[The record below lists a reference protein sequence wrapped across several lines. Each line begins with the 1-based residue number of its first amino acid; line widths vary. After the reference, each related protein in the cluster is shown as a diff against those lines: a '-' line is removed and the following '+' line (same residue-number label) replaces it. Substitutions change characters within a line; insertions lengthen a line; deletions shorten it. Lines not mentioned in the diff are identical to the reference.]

1 MSGVQSIERA
11 FAVLRALS
19 MGGLGVTEIA
29 ERTGLP
35 KSTVARLLSAL
46 EREGA
51 VEQIES
57 GGDYVLGSTL
67 VELAG
72 SVAPDASI
80 GAIVQP
86 FLADLAEQTSG
97 SAGFTVRQG
106 DVVLW
111 VANVDA
117 GDEVVHVSDL
127 TGQTF
132 GLHDVPT
139 GVAVLST
146 LADDEVDGYLE
157 HASTE
162 SARRETPVD
171 VTRLRAQIADARVRG
186 VVTSLGDLIPDVNGF
201 AAPLHDGGRAVGG
214 LYVQG
219 PSFRFPGRGSAEA
232 VESLLLTAAGQI
244 NERLAHR

>member
-11 FAVLRALS
+11 FAVLRVLS
-19 MGGLGVTEIA
+19 TGARGVTGIA

-46 EREGA
+46 EGEGA

-57 GGDYVLGSTL
+57 GGDYLLGSTL

-106 DVVLW
+106 HLVLW

-117 GDEVVHVSDL
+117 GDEAVHVSDL

-132 GLHDVPT
+132 ELHDVPT

-146 LADDEVDGYLE
+146 LADAEVDAYLDGVRATSTPG
-157 HASTE
+157 AS
-162 SARRETPVD
+162 PVD
-171 VTRLRAQIADARVRG
+171 VARLRAQIADARARG

-201 AAPLHDGGRAVGG
+201 AAPLRDGGRAVGG

-219 PSFRFPGRGSAEA
+219 PSFRFPERNSVPS
-232 VESLLLTAAGQI
+232 VESLLLTAARQI